1 MLGYLRP
8 NGQAALMAQEIQ
20 MGGKVANNK
29 CDYGDDD
36 EEEEARVEVKI
47 APVERQSVSR
57 GQVTAR
63 AFLEVEC
70 GVEAPLL
77 DCIETIFEG
86 QGVVMNAS
94 SLCDPVILEDNLLMD
109 LGLSKIQVNIYSVLP
124 MGRGSNEKMV

>member
-1 MLGYLRP
+1 
-8 NGQAALMAQEIQ
+8 MAQEIQ

-29 CDYGDDD
+29 YDYGDDD
-36 EEEEARVEVKI
+36 DEEDEARIEVKV

-63 AFLEVEC
+63 VFLEVEC

-94 SLCDPVILEDNLLMD
+94 SLCDPVILEDKLLKD
-109 LGLSKIQVNIYSVLP
+109 LGLSKIQVNIYSISLK
-124 MGRGSNEKMV
+124 GGLY